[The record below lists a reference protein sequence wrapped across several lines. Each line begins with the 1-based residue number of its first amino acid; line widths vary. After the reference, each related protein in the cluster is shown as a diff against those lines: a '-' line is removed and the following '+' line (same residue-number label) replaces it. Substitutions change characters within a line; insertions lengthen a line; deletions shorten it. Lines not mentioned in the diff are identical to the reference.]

1 MLTKAIAARIEDIMT
16 AREGTA
22 AQISTFPMDV
32 RHFEY
37 LLPHQIRAWGS
48 SVDRIVVTID
58 THRSRAGRYR
68 GSNFDES
75 LEKLRRLVNDARK
88 NYPQLQ
94 VADVDYSEATQRA
107 VARYFFDREAI
118 PPKAWDSGYFYPLF
132 YGLYVANAQYVMH
145 FDGDMMFGGGSTT
158 WMQEAIACMEQRS
171 DVLVVEPFPGP
182 PRADG
187 RIVGHENIYDLK
199 GLKYRREDM
208 PQREDDMPQ
217 PAYRFNHVSSRAFVI
232 DVNRF
237 EDKLGKLP
245 WVPANPLQK
254 LKARILGNPP
264 EVIAAEDLLTKTL
277 QRFDLYRIDMLGSPP
292 GMWSLHPPYR
302 SEEFYRRLPEIIRA
316 VETGDVPEGQ
326 RGHYD
331 LNDSIIDWTS
341 ARAANQ
347 RHRRY
352 MRMIRDRLTSS

>member
-1 MLTKAIAARIEDIMT
+1 MIARQS
-16 AREGTA
+16 TA

-75 LEKLRRLVNDARK
+75 LEKLRRLINDSRK
-88 NYPQLQ
+88 SYPQLQ

-118 PPKAWDSGYFYPLF
+118 PPKAWDGGYFYSLF
-132 YGLYVANAQYVMH
+132 YGLYAANAQYVMH
-145 FDGDMMFGGGSTT
+145 FDGDMMFGGGSKT

-187 RIVGHENIYDLK
+187 QIFGHEISK

-208 PQREDDMPQ
+208 PQL
-217 PAYRFNHVSSRAFVI
+217 AYRFKHVSSRAFVI
-232 DVNRF
+232 DMNRF
-237 EDKLGKLP
+237 KDKLGKLP
-245 WVPANPLQK
+245 WVPASPLQR
-254 LKARILGNPP
+254 LKARILGHPP
-264 EVIAAEDLLTKTL
+264 EVIEAELLLSKTL

-302 SEEFYRRLPEIIRA
+302 SEEFYQRLPEFIRT
-316 VETGDVPEGQ
+316 VETGAVPEGQ

-341 ARAANQ
+341 ARTANQ
-347 RHRRY
+347 WHRRY
-352 MRMIRDRLTSS
+352 MGMIRDRLTSSS

>member
-1 MLTKAIAARIEDIMT
+1 MIARQS
-16 AREGTA
+16 TA

-37 LLPHQIRAWGS
+37 LLPHQIRAWSS

-75 LEKLRRLVNDARK
+75 LEKLRRLISDARK
-88 NYPQLQ
+88 SYPRLQ

-118 PPKAWDSGYFYPLF
+118 PPKAWDGGYFYSLF
-132 YGLYVANAQYVMH
+132 YGLYAANAQYVTH
-145 FDGDMMFGGGSTT
+145 FDGDMMFGGGSKT
-158 WMQEAIACMEQRS
+158 WMQEAIACMEQRP
-171 DVLVVEPFPGP
+171 DALVVEPFPGP

-187 RIVGHENIYDLK
+187 QIFGHEISK

-208 PQREDDMPQ
+208 PQL
-217 PAYRFNHVSSRAFVI
+217 AYRFKHVSSRAFVI
-232 DVNRF
+232 DMNRF
-237 EDKLGKLP
+237 KDKLGKLP
-245 WVPANPLQK
+245 WVSASPLQR
-254 LKARILGNPP
+254 LKARILGHPP
-264 EVIAAEDLLTKTL
+264 EVIEAELLISKTL

-302 SEEFYRRLPEIIRA
+302 SEEFYQRLPEFIRT
-316 VETGDVPEGQ
+316 VETGAVPEGQ

-341 ARAANQ
+341 ARTANQ

-352 MRMIRDRLTSS
+352 MRMIRDRLTSSS